1 MSQRKVLVDTD
12 VCLDLLT
19 GRKPFN
25 QSAEQLFALGDAG
38 KIRLYVSAISFSNLD
53 YILRKEL
60 ISGRKSRAIL
70 SQLEA
75 VVTVLPV
82 GEKTI
87 QGALRS
93 DFNDF
98 EDAIQ
103 HQVALENGQ
112 SVLITRNLKDYRK
125 ANCLIMSPEMFLA
138 N

>member
-25 QSAEQLFALGDAG
+25 QSAELLFALGDAG

-112 SVLITRNLKDYRK
+112 SVLITRNLKDYKK

>member
-25 QSAEQLFALGDAG
+25 QSAELLFALGDAG

-75 VVTVLPV
+75 VVTVLSV

-112 SVLITRNLKDYRK
+112 SVLITRNLKDYKK

>member
-25 QSAEQLFALGDAG
+25 QSAELLFALGDAG

-93 DFNDF
+93 DFNDV

>member
-1 MSQRKVLVDTD
+1 VVRHKVLVDTD

-25 QSAEQLFALGDAG
+25 QSAELLFAMADEG
-38 KIRLYVSAISFSNLD
+38 KIKLSVTALSFSNLD
-53 YILRKEL
+53 YMLRSEL
-60 ISGRKSRAIL
+60 HSGKKSRAIL
-70 SQLEA
+70 GFLEA
-75 VVTVLPV
+75 VVMVLPV

-112 SVLITRNLKDYRK
+112 TVLITRNLKDYKK
-125 ANCLIMSPEMFLA
+125 ANCPVMSPEMFL
-138 N
+138 NM

>member
-25 QSAEQLFALGDAG
+25 QSAELLFALGEAG

-60 ISGRKSRAIL
+60 VSGRKSRTIL

-125 ANCLIMSPEMFLA
+125 ANCLVMSPEMFLA

>member
-25 QSAEQLFALGDAG
+25 QSAELLFALGDAG

>member
-1 MSQRKVLVDTD
+1 LVDTD

-25 QSAEQLFALGDAG
+25 QSAELLFALGDAG

>member
-25 QSAEQLFALGDAG
+25 QSAELLFSLGDAG